1 MPKYITDNF
10 DKENSTKKKSAEEIL
25 MKKVK
30 YKKNYFGICLFF
42 TFLMSQMIHPYI
54 QQNKI
59 ITFKVTQIILSD
71 FD

>member
-54 QQNKI
+54 
-59 ITFKVTQIILSD
+59 
-71 FD
+71 